1 MTVYRLKEGDTLVV
15 SVDDGAWETIT
26 LKASDF
32 KNVEAATA
40 EEVAQ
45 VIQASGV
52 LSARVDGSGNLVLAT
67 PTQGG
72 HTSLE
77 IDRERSSA
85 AGALGLLSGPAR
97 ISGSGLQAAR
107 LVSLASEPF
116 SLPKGAE
123 MAVVIDGKKS
133 RITFDKKVTTAAE
146 VAQTINAKAK
156 GAARASRDGRVILT
170 SPSVGPGSSI
180 EVQSGRAESGEAD
193 AAAILGFS
201 GAAAL
206 ARPHSAEPGELR
218 CVPASPGLTVT
229 NLTSAPIELHFTTG
243 AMVLPARGS
252 APLPSGEAAYG
263 PLQRLIEQGA
273 VRLS

>member
-1 MTVYRLKEGDTLVV
+1 MTVYRLKEGDTLVA
-15 SVDDGAWETIT
+15 SVDEGAWETIT
-26 LKASDF
+26 FKASDF
-32 KNVEAATA
+32 KNAEAATV

-45 VIQASGV
+45 VIQASGI
-52 LSARVDGSGNLVLAT
+52 LSARVDNGNLVLAT

-72 HTSLE
+72 HASLE

-85 AGALGLLSGPAR
+85 AGALGLLSAPAR
-97 ISGSGLQAAR
+97 TSGSGLQAAR
-107 LVSLASEPF
+107 LIVMASEPF
-116 SLPKGAE
+116 SLPKGSE

-133 RITFDKKVTTAAE
+133 RITFDKKATTAAE
-146 VAQTINAKAK
+146 VAQAINAKAK
-156 GAARASRDGRVILT
+156 GAARASRDGRIILT
-170 SPSVGPGSSI
+170 SPTVGPGSSI
-180 EVQSGRAESGEAD
+180 EVQSGRTESGDAD

-206 ARPHSAEPGELR
+206 ARPHSAEPGEIR

-243 AMVLPARGS
+243 AMVLPARGA
-252 APLPSGEAAYG
+252 APLPSGEAANR